1 MVLPVNQTAER
12 PAGKPAP
19 PAAEQANGDARLDL
33 ERLFDTYGIAP
44 LPLSLGRIPL
54 DLVRAYHNWCDL
66 LGTWPELETEPWLP
80 VGSVGPLLILGHHQ
94 PPRKQPAILPPWVS
108 GRALVQEETYRKVA
122 DILRESR
129 LQNLHHSYEAPAQRR
144 LPDSPPAF
152 QDDRSVLQFILD
164 HFVLEPGTKAAARAS
179 LEQGAAVEDLP
190 LGLRETAMFLRR
202 PSAVVDVRFLD
213 VPKDL
218 LDLSWRTTRD
228 YHGFCFRRTPGAFFV
243 AFHQV
248 PPHPACDEFTAMFR
262 AEVEDEHRRPIYFAL
277 TEVDQLKQARQQ
289 SRAAEVRVNA
299 PAPVEAGSFTQTV
312 EFKLTSE
319 AVARIDPD
327 RLGTTDEQLVKWAI
341 GQAIMAN
348 AQDLHVMF
356 ERSSGVFRFSKDGVL
371 QTLYSFSE
379 QRWGTV
385 VGYLRDLSK
394 MSGPFFQA
402 ISSRF
407 SVLFDGSPVD
417 FRVEATPFRD
427 FERPQNMSLR
437 LRKMDSRIRTL
448 GDLQMQEN
456 DLKQMRRLISR
467 PDGMFLF
474 TGPTCHGKSTTIYA
488 ALNELNK
495 PEIKIMTAEDPIEQ
509 LIEGAHQAQVD
520 TVKGLTFAALLRS
533 FLRSAPNIILIGEIR
548 DPETAEMAVGAAH
561 TGHLV
566 FSTLHVRSAA
576 AVPTRLADLKIP
588 PGMVADTM
596 IAAQSQ
602 RLIRVLCPVCKVA
615 IRTSPTAERTFVES
629 GLEPPGTIYAQG
641 HDPRCSRCGGRG
653 YSGVT
658 AVMELL
664 EPDDEV
670 FDLIRNSAGMRAIS
684 SAAEKKGFKPL
695 RMQALG
701 RVAEGITSL
710 EEAQKKVLF
719 TIG

>member
-1 MVLPVNQTAER
+1 MVAALPLDTEY
-12 PAGKPAP
+12 PADNSLLPLADDDGRTDP
-19 PAAEQANGDARLDL
+19 
-33 ERLFDTYGIAP
+33 ERLFETCGITP
-44 LPLSLGRIPL
+44 LPLSLGRVPL
-54 DLVRAYHNWCDL
+54 DVLRAYENWSDL
-66 LGTWPELETEPWLP
+66 LSEWPDLNAEPWLP
-80 VGSVGPLLILGHHQ
+80 VGSIGPLLILGHYL
-94 PPRKQPAILPPWVS
+94 PPGKQPALLPPWMS
-108 GRALVQEETYRKVA
+108 GRAMVQEESYRKVA
-122 DILRESR
+122 ADLRESR
-129 LQNLHHSYEAPAQRR
+129 AQALRHSYEPPRTR
-144 LPDSPPAF
+144 PPDSAPQFA
-152 QDDRSVLQFILD
+152 DDRAALR
-164 HFVLEPGTKAAARAS
+164 FVLEHFILKPATRAVARAAQERS
-179 LEQGAAVEDLP
+179 MPTAELP
-190 LGLRETAMFLRR
+190 LGLRETVMFLRHR
-202 PSAVVDVRFLD
+202 TAVVDVRFLD
-213 VPKDL
+213 VPKEL
-218 LDLSWRTTRD
+218 LDLSRRTTRD
-228 YHGFCFRRTPGAFFV
+228 YQGFCFNRTPSAYFV
-243 AFHQV
+243 AFHEV
-248 PPHPACDEFTAMFR
+248 PPHPACEEFTAMFR

-277 TEVDQLKQARQQ
+277 TEIDQLKQLRQQ
-289 SRAAEVRVNA
+289 TRAADVRVTLASA
-299 PAPVEAGSFTQTV
+299 PEAITFTQAV
-312 EFKLTSE
+312 EFKLTTE
-319 AVARIDPD
+319 GVRRIDPD
-327 RLGTTDEQLVKWAI
+327 RLGTTDEQLVHWVI
-341 GQAIMAN
+341 GQAILAN

-356 ERSSGVFRFSKDGVL
+356 ERSSGIFRISKDGVL

-385 VGYLRDLSK
+385 VGILRDLSK
-394 MSGPFFQA
+394 MSGPFFQP

-437 LRKMDSRIRTL
+437 LRRMDSRIRTL
-448 GDLQMQEN
+448 DDLQMREA

-488 ALNELNK
+488 GLTELNK

-533 FLRSAPNIILIGEIR
+533 FLRSAPNIILVGEIR

-602 RLIRVLCPVCKVA
+602 RLIRTLCPMCKIAVK
-615 IRTSPTAERTFVES
+615 TSSAVEQTFAAA
-629 GLEPPGTIYAQG
+629 GLEPPRTVYNQG
-641 HDPRCSRCGGRG
+641 HDRHCSCCQGRG
-653 YSGVT
+653 YNGLS

-664 EPDDEV
+664 EPDEEV
-670 FDLIRNSAGMRAIS
+670 FELIRQSAGMQAIS
-684 SAAEKKGFKPL
+684 SAAEKKGFRPL
-695 RMQALG
+695 RMQALA
-701 RVAEGITSL
+701 RVAEGITSM
-710 EEAQKKVLF
+710 EEAQRKVLF
-719 TIG
+719 TLG

>member
-1 MVLPVNQTAER
+1 MSATLTPPPER
-12 PAGKPAP
+12 HPAKP
-19 PAAEQANGDARLDL
+19 PAAEGTRLDF
-33 ERLFDTYGIAP
+33 ERLFDTYGIVP
-44 LPLSLGRIPL
+44 LPLSLGRVPL
-54 DLVRAYHNWCDL
+54 DLVRAYHNWSDL
-66 LGTWPELETEPWLP
+66 LGTWPELDEEPWLP
-80 VGSVGPLLILGHHQ
+80 VGSIGPLLILGHYQ
-94 PPRKQPAILPPWVS
+94 PPRKQPALLPPWMS
-108 GRALVQEETYRKVA
+108 GRALVEEDAYRKVA
-122 DILRESR
+122 ADLRESHEQGLTHR
-129 LQNLHHSYEAPAQRR
+129 YEAPAKGR
-144 LPDSPPAF
+144 PPPEAPSF
-152 QDDRSVLQFILD
+152 ADDRAALQFILD
-164 HFVLEPGTKAAARAS
+164 HFILDPATKAVARTS
-179 LEQGAAVEDLP
+179 LERGNPTSELP
-190 LGLRETAMFLRR
+190 LGLRETVMFLRQR
-202 PSAVVDVRFLD
+202 SAVVDVRFLD
-213 VPKDL
+213 VPKELMDL
-218 LDLSWRTTRD
+218 APRTTRD
-228 YHGFCFRRTPGAFFV
+228 YQGFCFKRTASAFFV
-243 AFHQV
+243 AFHEV
-248 PPHPACDEFTAMFR
+248 PPHAACEEFTAMFR

-277 TEVDQLKQARQQ
+277 TQTDQLKQLQQQ
-289 SRAAEVRVNA
+289 SRAADVRVTA
-299 PAPVEAGSFTQTV
+299 PTAAEVSTFTQAV
-312 EFKLTSE
+312 EFKITTAE
-319 AVARIDPD
+319 VRRIDPD
-327 RLGTTDEQLVKWAI
+327 RLGTTDEQLVHWVI

-356 ERSSGVFRFSKDGVL
+356 ERSSGIFRISKDGVL

-385 VGYLRDLSK
+385 VGILRDLAK
-394 MSGPFFQA
+394 MSGPFFQP

-437 LRKMDSRIRTL
+437 LRRMDSRIRTL
-448 GDLQMQEN
+448 DDLQMRES
-456 DLKQMRRLISR
+456 DLKQMRRLIGR

-533 FLRSAPNIILIGEIR
+533 FLRSAPNIILVGEIR
-548 DPETAEMAVGAAH
+548 DAETAEMAVGAAH

-588 PGMVADTM
+588 AGMVADTM

-602 RLIRVLCPVCKVA
+602 RLIRTLCPTCKVA
-615 IRTSPTAERTFVES
+615 VRANSAVEKAFVET
-629 GLEPPGTIYAQG
+629 GLEPPRTIYAQG
-641 HDPRCSRCGGRG
+641 HDHTCARCRGRG
-653 YSGVT
+653 YNGMT

-670 FDLIRNSAGMRAIS
+670 FDLIRAEAGMRAIS
-684 SAAEKKGFKPL
+684 ACAEKKGFKPL

-701 RVAEGITSL
+701 RVAEGITSM
-710 EEAQKKVLF
+710 EEAQRKVLF
-719 TIG
+719 TLG

>member
-1 MVLPVNQTAER
+1 MIAFPESH
-12 PAGKPAP
+12 
-19 PAAEQANGDARLDL
+19 L
-33 ERLFDTYGIAP
+33 ERLFDTYGVVP
-44 LPLSLGRIPL
+44 LPLSLGRVPL
-54 DLVRAYHNWCDL
+54 DLLRAYHNWADYLALWPDL
-66 LGTWPELETEPWLP
+66 DAEPWLP
-80 VGSVGPLLILGHHQ
+80 VGSIGPLLILGHHA
-94 PPRKQPAILPPWVS
+94 PPQKQPALLPSWMS
-108 GRALVQEETYRKVA
+108 GRALVEKEAYQKIAA
-122 DILRESR
+122 DLRENHA
-129 LQNLHHSYEAPAQRR
+129 QNLRHNYEPPSKR
-144 LPDSPPAF
+144 LPEKAPDFP
-152 QDDRSVLQFILD
+152 DDRAALQFILE
-164 HFVLEPGTKAAARAS
+164 HFILEPATRGLARAA
-179 LEQGAAVEDLP
+179 LERGAGIAELP
-190 LGLRETAMFLRR
+190 AGLRETAMFLRR
-202 PSAVVDVRFLD
+202 PGAVVDVRFLD
-213 VPKDL
+213 IPKDL
-218 LDLSWRTTRD
+218 LELSPRTTRD
-228 YHGFCFRRTPGAFFV
+228 YQGFCFKRTANAFFV
-243 AFHQV
+243 AFHEA
-248 PPHPACDEFTAMFR
+248 PPHAACEEFTAMFR

-277 TEVDQLKQARQQ
+277 TEADQLRQMRQ
-289 SRAAEVRVNA
+289 ESRAGQVRVNA
-299 PAPVEAGSFTQTV
+299 PSQIEAGSFTQAV
-312 EFKLTSE
+312 EFKLTTE
-319 AVARIDPD
+319 ALKRIDPD
-327 RLGTTDEQLVKWAI
+327 RLGTTDEQLVHWAI
-341 GQAIMAN
+341 GQAILAN

-356 ERSSGVFRFSKDGVL
+356 ERSSGTFRISKDGIL

-385 VGYLRDLSK
+385 VGILRDLSK

-402 ISSRF
+402 SSSRF

-437 LRKMDSRIRTL
+437 LRKMDNRIRTL
-448 GDLQMQEN
+448 GDLQMREG

-488 ALNELNK
+488 ALNELNR

-533 FLRSAPNIILIGEIR
+533 FLRSAPNIILVGEIR

-588 PGMVADTM
+588 AGMVADTM

-602 RLIRVLCPVCKVA
+602 RLIRTLCPVCKVA
-615 IRTSPTAERTFVES
+615 VRTGAVSEKIFTEA

-641 HDPRCSRCGGRG
+641 QDPRCSRCQGRG

-670 FDLIRNSAGMRAIS
+670 FDLIRAEAGMRAIS
-684 SAAEKKGFKPL
+684 AAAEKKGFRPL
-695 RMQALG
+695 RMQALT
-701 RVAEGITSL
+701 RVAEGTTSL
-710 EEAQKKVLF
+710 EEAQRKVLF
-719 TIG
+719 TLG